1 MQKYCPTMNGN
12 HDSLAIFRSPA
23 SSLQPVRS
31 RATGMELAIYPRS
44 PSLFLCKYG
53 IINHNLYTKHT
64 QSLYSAWDAI
74 VRKQFSWIVLVKTHF
89 FPLKKK
95 KEKRWYRVRLLKD
108 DTFVVSKP
116 FSQLPTIKLYG

>member
-1 MQKYCPTMNGN
+1 
-12 HDSLAIFRSPA
+12 
-23 SSLQPVRS
+23 
-31 RATGMELAIYPRS
+31 MELAIYPRS
-44 PSLFLCKYG
+44 PGLFLCKYG

-95 KEKRWYRVRLLKD
+95 KKEKMVQGE
-108 DTFVVSKP
+108 V
-116 FSQLPTIKLYG
+116 IKR